1 MLTYVKTFKDYKDFL
16 VSQKGNLSYNAIKH
30 HYESKKIRSLLWKL
44 GKLDTDPIRDYLLSL
59 YSQIYGRPAID
70 PLIFIRSFIC
80 MLRLKVWSID
90 EWCRKLKND
99 PVLQYLIGTWNPPSV
114 ASHYDFINR
123 IMKDDPNM
131 KTFFPARKNTREV
144 KVTLKKDE
152 KWENYDEEDTKT
164 LLNKYKHGAED
175 DRERVSYVM
184 EQIFNL
190 LVVEPSIQ
198 KGLIDTNNLILSG
211 DGSCVHIHSSQF
223 GHKVHDAPDPDVN
236 YRYTAP
242 DADNGWDSDI
252 GHWYFG
258 YTMYNI
264 SNYNPVYKTDLPVY
278 ISLAYASTHDSMT
291 TIPSVARML
300 DLNPKLLPKYM
311 CLDSAMDSVNIFKY
325 LRYKTIIPIIDLNK
339 RHYGSDNPYA
349 ALENRDNDGT
359 PLCAAGHRMTR
370 DGYDNSKMATKFR
383 CPVKTGKL
391 DECPLLGKCS
401 TSPYGRVI
409 KLYEKH
415 DYKLNGPIPYKSDEW
430 KEIYKNRT
438 CTERINN
445 RILNDYG
452 LHKMMIRNRSKF
464 LFFILIAG
472 INIHL
477 DAWFNN
483 LLL

>member
-16 VSQKGNLSYNAIKH
+16 VSQKGNLSYNAIRH

-236 YRYTAP
+236 YR
-242 DADNGWDSDI
+242 
-252 GHWYFG
+252 
-258 YTMYNI
+258 
-264 SNYNPVYKTDLPVY
+264 
-278 ISLAYASTHDSMT
+278 
-291 TIPSVARML
+291 
-300 DLNPKLLPKYM
+300 
-311 CLDSAMDSVNIFKY
+311 
-325 LRYKTIIPIIDLNK
+325 
-339 RHYGSDNPYA
+339 
-349 ALENRDNDGT
+349 
-359 PLCAAGHRMTR
+359 
-370 DGYDNSKMATKFR
+370 
-383 CPVKTGKL
+383 
-391 DECPLLGKCS
+391 
-401 TSPYGRVI
+401 
-409 KLYEKH
+409 
-415 DYKLNGPIPYKSDEW
+415 
-430 KEIYKNRT
+430 
-438 CTERINN
+438 
-445 RILNDYG
+445 
-452 LHKMMIRNRSKF
+452 
-464 LFFILIAG
+464 
-472 INIHL
+472 
-477 DAWFNN
+477 
-483 LLL
+483 